1 MFLLVISFFIA
12 LLAPANICLA
22 QQSFDSVSTHQLDA
36 IIVTAQSARQRLAK
50 INLTPI
56 KWP

>member
-50 INLTPI
+50 MAITL
-56 KWP
+56 